1 MKTLIEEILQFRDER
16 DWKKFHT
23 PENLSKSITIEA
35 AELLENFQW
44 GEDYADVKNI
54 KEELADIF
62 IYGLLL
68 SEHYNFNFEE
78 MIKEKLAKNREKY
91 PVSKAKG
98 NAQKYNK

>member
-1 MKTLIEEILQFRDER
+1 MKELIKEILEFRDER

-35 AELLENFQW
+35 SELLENFQW
-44 GEDYADVKNI
+44 GNDYVDIENV

-68 SEHYNFNFEE
+68 GEHYNFNFEE
-78 MIKEKLAKNREKY
+78 IIREKLKKNKEKY
-91 PVSKAKG
+91 PISKAKG
-98 NAQKYNK
+98 NAKKYNK

>member
-1 MKTLIEEILQFRDER
+1 MKGLMKEILEFRDER

-35 AELLENFQW
+35 AKLLENFQW
-44 GEDYADVKNI
+44 GVEYANVENI
-54 KEELADIF
+54 KEELADVF

-68 SEHYNFNFEE
+68 SEYYNFDIKEI
-78 MIKEKLAKNREKY
+78 IKEKIKKNKEKY